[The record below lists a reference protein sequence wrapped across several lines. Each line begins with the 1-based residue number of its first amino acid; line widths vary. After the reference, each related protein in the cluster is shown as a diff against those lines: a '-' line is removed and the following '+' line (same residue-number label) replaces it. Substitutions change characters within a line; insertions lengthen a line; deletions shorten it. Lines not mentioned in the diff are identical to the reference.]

1 MPGGVLGEME
11 FQNLI
16 GSFQAMLAA
25 WWRMEELGHE
35 WRPQGGCSSYQ
46 VVVAEVREV
55 VRFWVDFEMEPA
67 RFVDGLDVKYQ
78 TESSIKVSAEVMV
91 PSIF

>member
-16 GSFQAMLAA
+16 SSFQAMLAA
-25 WWRMEELGHE
+25 WCRMEELGHQ
-35 WRPQGGCSSYQ
+35 WRHQGGCISYQ

-55 VRFWVDFEMEPA
+55 VRFWVYFEVEPA
-67 RFVDGLDVKYQ
+67 RFVD
-78 TESSIKVSAEVMV
+78 
-91 PSIF
+91 

>member
-25 WWRMEELGHE
+25 WWRMEEVGHE

-46 VVVAEVREV
+46 VVVAGERSGQILG
-55 VRFWVDFEMEPA
+55 DFEMEPA